1 MMVDQPTSHDEP
13 LTTGYPSLQVT
24 TVNEIAPEELARRRQ
39 LFARARQLRK
49 ENGSIGI
56 ASDDLIH
63 ESRQEDDE

>member
-1 MMVDQPTSHDEP
+1 MVDQPTNHDEP
-13 LTTGYPSLQVT
+13 VTIGYPSLQVVFAT
-24 TVNEIAPEELARRRQ
+24 EIAPEELARRRR
-39 LFARARQLRK
+39 LFARALQLRK

>member
-1 MMVDQPTSHDEP
+1 MADQSASHDEP
-13 LTTGYPSLQVT
+13 LVTDYPALQVAVAT
-24 TVNEIAPEELARRRQ
+24 EIAPEELARRRR
-39 LFARARQLRK
+39 LFVRARQLRK

>member
-1 MMVDQPTSHDEP
+1 MAEQSASHDEP
-13 LTTGYPSLQVT
+13 LVTGYPSLQAAVA
-24 TVNEIAPEELARRRQ
+24 NEIVPEELARRRR
-39 LFARARQLRK
+39 LFVRARQLRK